1 MSRLKND
8 SPDPAGQPSF
18 AGLRPSPPPAF
29 ACARCG
35 ACCAHQAIQLNPW
48 EVWRLARR
56 LGQATGE
63 FIARHT
69 DNAGLFLRFG
79 PDGRCGFLTPTGCA
93 VHPARPLACRLYP
106 LGLEADSA
114 GQEVFTPLPRHPQ
127 CQGGASPALAGAALA
142 AYLAGQGAGPWLAAQ
157 RAYVVLARE
166 LEAGLAGLEP
176 PARRRA
182 EGELLGDGREPGLWQ
197 DLDRVGEP
205 GMNDPAA
212 ALSGHAARLRRWLAG
227 WRAGAKRKDAYF

>member
-1 MSRLKND
+1 MQTMTD
-8 SPDPAGQPSF
+8 EIAG
-18 AGLRPSPPPAF
+18 F

-48 EVWRLARR
+48 EVWRLARQ

-106 LGLEADSA
+106 LGLETNPE
-114 GQEVFTPLPRHPQ
+114 GQDVYAPLARHPG
-127 CQGGASPALAGAALA
+127 CQGGASPALAGADLA
-142 AYLAGQGAGPWLAAQ
+142 AYLASQGAGPWLAAQ
-157 RAYVVLARE
+157 RAYLALARE
-166 LEAGLAGLEP
+166 LVAGLAGLEP
-176 PARRRA
+176 RVRRRA
-182 EGELLGDGREPGLWQ
+182 EGELLGDGRHPGLWQ
-197 DLDRVGEP
+197 DLDRTAGP
-205 GMNDPAA
+205 GLADQEA
-212 ALSGHAARLRRWLAG
+212 ALGRHAARLRAWLAG
-227 WRAGAKRKDAYF
+227 EAAGARREDAYF